1 MGSIWRKLDDNEK
14 NMLLFAVGALVAF
27 AALWILA
34 RNKSAVVAPAA
45 ASTAAAPSPSVG
57 APTPTED
64 YHVTLNSYNSLP
76 AQAATAGPAL
86 VPHAPP
92 SWHNPDRGFI
102 RHPAPAG
109 PAGGVSTGYP
119 IQDNTSIAP
128 AYW

>member
-1 MGSIWRKLDDNEK
+1 MSIWRKLDDNEK
-14 NMLLFAVGALVAF
+14 NMLIFAVGALVAF

-34 RNKSAVVAPAA
+34 RNQSAVLAPPAA

-76 AQAATAGPAL
+76 AQAAQAGPAML
-86 VPHAPP
+86 RTRTAPP
-92 SWHNPDRGFI
+92 AS
-102 RHPAPAG
+102 G

-119 IQDNTSIAP
+119 IQDNLSIHP
-128 AYW
+128 MGY